1 MHLLPENPVSDQAQ
15 ELPAPIAA
23 LLAKRGCQTPE
34 EIRKFLSWDL
44 ADLESAL
51 VSPNEMKGLDQA
63 VELLSK
69 ARWSGETVVVHG
81 DYDVDGMTG
90 TAILYLGLQRAGF
103 QVGWTLPRRDGEG
116 YGLTDASLSR
126 CERGEGIEGD
136 ITLKD
141 RCAKWVLS
149 VDTGITAGPEIE
161 RARERGLGVIVT
173 DHHLPGEGTFPTAAA
188 AVINPQQEG
197 CPYPN
202 KGISG
207 AGVAWKL
214 IQALYTRLGTPE
226 GANPYRLLQLVAI
239 ATIAD
244 MVPLT
249 AENRALVRLGL
260 KEWTERPLPGLRA
273 LFQTAG
279 FQAGTSPRLGDVSFK
294 IAPRLNSAGRMR
306 RGEVAIRLLTSTS
319 AEHARSLAGQID
331 ALNRERQAL
340 DQRITREAHEIAVQE
355 EAEGGKVPSGHVLA
369 GETWHEGVSGIVASR
384 VAEVRNVPTVILA
397 PDPARPGELR
407 GSARSG
413 GRVDLHHILLGCSGF
428 LVRWGGHCHAAGLS
442 IRREKVEE
450 FRIAFLEAVREAM
463 KSQMTLPGLT
473 PDLEIPLAQVDAAL
487 LKGLEKMEP
496 FGQGNPIPLFECR
509 DAELLWISRVG
520 EGGRHLKARL
530 AQGASVFEAIGFSQG
545 ERALEYQVGARVR
558 ATFVPGWN
566 EFRGVRQVQL
576 QIKEI
581 E

>member
-1 MHLLPENPVSDQAQ
+1 MLEPTVSTATSEDTLPS
-15 ELPAPIAA
+15 PIAS
-23 LLAKRGCQTPE
+23 LLEKRGCHGAD
-34 EIRKFLSWDL
+34 EIRRFLSWERN
-44 ADLESAL
+44 DLEASL
-51 VSPNEMKGLDQA
+51 LPPDGMLGLSQA
-63 VELLSK
+63 AELLCR
-69 ARWSGETVVVHG
+69 ARWNGETVVIHG
-81 DYDVDGMTG
+81 DYDVDGMAG
-90 TAILYLGLQRAGF
+90 TSILYLGLQRAGF

-116 YGLTDASLSR
+116 YGLTDASLAR
-126 CERGEGIEGD
+126 CQAGGGVEGD
-136 ITLKD
+136 LTLRD
-141 RCAKWVLS
+141 PRAKWVLS
-149 VDTGITAGPEIE
+149 VDTGITGGPEIE
-161 RARERGLGVIVT
+161 RATANGLGVIVT
-173 DHHLPGEGTFPTAAA
+173 DHHIPSEDTYPTKAA
-188 AVINPQQEG
+188 AVVNPQQEG
-197 CPYPN
+197 CGYAN
-202 KGISG
+202 KGLCG

-214 IQALYTRLGTPE
+214 VLEVYHRLGTPE
-226 GANPYRLLQLVAI
+226 GADPTRLLQLVAL
-239 ATIAD
+239 ATMAD

-249 AENRALVRLGL
+249 AENRALVRLGWL
-260 KEWTERPLPGLRA
+260 EWSQRPLPGVKA
-273 LFQTAG
+273 LFQVAG
-279 FQAGTSPRLGDVSFK
+279 FQNGSVPRIGDVGFK

-306 RGEVAIRLLTSTS
+306 RGEVAIRLLTSPS
-319 AEHARSLAGQID
+319 SEHARSLAAQLEE
-331 ALNRERQAL
+331 LNHQRQAL
-340 DQRITREAHEIAVQE
+340 DQRITREAHVLA
-355 EAEGGKVPSGHVLA
+355 EAEDKDVPGYVLY
-369 GETWHEGVSGIVASR
+369 GEDWHEGVSGIVASR
-384 VAEVRNVPTVILA
+384 VAEVRNVPMVILA